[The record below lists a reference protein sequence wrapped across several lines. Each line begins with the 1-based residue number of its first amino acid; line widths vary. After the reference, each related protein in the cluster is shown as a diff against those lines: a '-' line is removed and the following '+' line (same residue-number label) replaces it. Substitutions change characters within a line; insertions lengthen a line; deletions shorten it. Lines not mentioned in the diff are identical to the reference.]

1 MRLFSFLLFV
11 FPALLSAQIVIDP
24 VFPAEEEPPSG
35 AGEVTEPE
43 SADHSTP
50 SEQVEDTVRFL
61 NGNELTGTLRQMDD
75 QGLVWEHPDA
85 EAPIRF
91 SSGNVKGIRLR
102 TDGTSPKTLSQ
113 LPQIELTNGD
123 VFRGEITGL
132 QNGRLSLQSPAT
144 GPVTLQAELVKKIIP
159 NPLDT
164 SLYDGPTPD
173 GEWTY
178 NNLSG
183 GKEQWFYQDR
193 ALYATGQNLVAVYR
207 PESLPSRVT
216 LSMDLE
222 WKGMLNFHLGYW
234 GNDTKNPNQNAS
246 IISLQNNYL
255 RAYRNYNN
263 IGRNNFLNQ
272 QIQHDLQDGAARLVL
287 HLDQEKKQTILLID
301 GKVIGQWRDVFD
313 GKVPGNEVLLYTEG
327 NAMIRVSGIRIR
339 EWDGELRSGQEEPG
353 EGHDWLMTTTGDEFV
368 GEVIHLVEGML
379 TFKNDFAEFQ
389 VPLERVGEIR
399 FNPETRKEP
408 APAQAGQV
416 QVITLEGEVMT
427 LKLDRM
433 DEGVLTGTSEA
444 AGPLS
449 LQLRYFSELILNP
462 EDPRH
467 QEDEWSW

>member
-11 FPALLSAQIVIDP
+11 SPVLLSAQIEIDP
-24 VFPAEEEPPSG
+24 FVPAVGEVPPD
-35 AGEVTEPE
+35 AGEVTAPE
-43 SADHSTP
+43 STDHSASP
-50 SEQVEDTVRFL
+50 EQVEDTVRFL
-61 NGNELTGTLRQMDD
+61 NGNELTGTLLQVDEER
-75 QGLVWEHPDA
+75 LVWEHPDV

-91 SSGNVKGIRLR
+91 ATRNLKAIKLR
-102 TDGTSPKTLSQ
+102 TDGTSPKALLQ

-123 VFRGEITGL
+123 VYRGEITGL

-144 GPVTLQAELVKKIIP
+144 GPVTLQADLVNRIVP

-164 SLYDGPTPD
+164 SLYDGPGSD
-173 GEWTY
+173 EEWTY
-178 NNLSG
+178 NNLG
-183 GKEQWFYQDR
+183 GGNEQWFYQDR

-207 PESLPSRVT
+207 PESLPNRVT

-222 WKGMLNFHLGYW
+222 WKGMLNFQLGYW
-234 GNDTKNPNQNAS
+234 GDNTQNPNQNAS
-246 IISLQNNYL
+246 VISLQNNYL

-272 QIQHDLQDGAARLVL
+272 QIQHDLQDGMARLVI
-287 HLDQEKKQTILLID
+287 HLDREKKQTVFLID
-301 GKVIGQWRDVFD
+301 GKMIGQWRDMFD
-313 GKVPGNEVLLYTEG
+313 GKVPGDDVLLYTQG
-327 NAMIRVSGIRIR
+327 NAVIRVSGIRIR
-339 EWDGELRSGQEEPG
+339 EWDGELRTGQDEPG

-368 GEVIHLVEGML
+368 GEVIHLVEGVL
-379 TFKNDFAEFQ
+379 TFKNEFAEFQ

-408 APAQAGQV
+408 APAEAGQV
-416 QVITLEGEVMT
+416 KVISLADEVLT
-427 LKLDRM
+427 LKLERM
-433 DEGVLTGTSEA
+433 DQGVLTGSSEA

-449 LQLRYFSELILNP
+449 LDLRYYSELILNP